1 MLWYL
6 YIQAILCFSSYL
18 MPHILFILDYYLPH
32 RGGVE
37 TVFEQ
42 VISRLLKKWYKITL
56 LTSRFDRKLPAF
68 EQEWQLSIYRVWS
81 GRFWFLFS
89 AIFKWIS
96 LLRAFPEIKNIHA
109 STYGSAIQSSIL
121 WKLFHKRVILT
132 VHEVFGKLWYVYK
145 GFWKGLL
152 YLFFERLLFL
162 FSYDKYHCVSRYTM
176 NSLRLLY
183 GISDDKLH
191 LIYNGVDTDFW
202 NPNTLT
208 NHDIVEWKSAHDWV
222 NKTVCLYYGHAGKSK
237 GLDFLLDAIPS
248 VLNKQSDFLFV
259 FNIIDSKRK
268 SLLVAC
274 LKKLQHIWYKDHIQI
289 FYGMDKIELRKLVA
303 SCDVVVAPSLS
314 EWFGSVHTET
324 VSMDKP
330 LITTFVASIP
340 EVVHGNVSFVAPQS
354 VQWIINALLWFR
366 KNQHVVWD
374 VLTPSFDWDATV
386 LNIEKLYL

>member
-1 MLWYL
+1 
-6 YIQAILCFSSYL
+6 

-56 LTSRFDRKLPAF
+56 LTSRFDPKLPAF
-68 EQEWQLSIYRVWS
+68 EQQWKLSIYRVGS
-81 GRFWFLFS
+81 GRFAFLFS
-89 AIFKWIS
+89 AILKGFS
-96 LLRAFPEIKNIHA
+96 LLRRFSDIKNIHA
-109 STYGSAIQSSIL
+109 STYGSAIQASIL
-121 WKLFHKRVILT
+121 WKLFHKHVILT

-145 GFWKGLL
+145 GFWKGFL
-152 YLFFERLLFL
+152 YLSFERLLFW
-162 FSYDKYHCVSRYTM
+162 FPYDMYHCVSRYTM

-191 LIYNGVDTDFW
+191 LIYNWVDTDFW
-202 NPNTLT
+202 NPDALMKQ
-208 NHDIVEWKSAHDWV
+208 DITIRKAAHHWS
-222 NKTVCLYYGHAGKSK
+222 NKTVCLYYGHAGRSK

-268 SLLVAC
+268 SLLVDR
-274 LKKLQHIWYKDHIQI
+274 LKQLQHMWYKEQIQI
-289 FYGMDKIELRKLVA
+289 FYGMDKIDLRKLVA

-324 VSMDKP
+324 IAMNKP

-340 EVVHGNVSFVAPQS
+340 EVVHGNVIFVAPQS
-354 VQWIINALLWFR
+354 AQWITDALLWFK
-366 KNQHVVWD
+366 KNQHIIWD
-374 VLTPSFDWDATV
+374 ALIPSFDWDITV
-386 LNIEKLYL
+386 ADIEKLYN

>member
-1 MLWYL
+1 
-6 YIQAILCFSSYL
+6 

-56 LTSRFDRKLPAF
+56 LTSQFDEKLPVF
-68 EQEWQLSIYRVWS
+68 EQQWHLSIYRVGS
-81 GRFWFLFS
+81 GRFGFLFA

-96 LLRAFPEIKNIHA
+96 LLRKFSEIKNIHA
-109 STYGSAIQSSIL
+109 STYGSAIQASIL
-121 WKLFHKRVILT
+121 WKLFHKPVILT

-145 GFWKGLL
+145 WFWKWLL
-152 YLFFERLLFL
+152 YLSFERLLFC

-183 GISDDKLH
+183 GVSDEKLH

-202 NPNTLT
+202 NSNALMKQ
-208 NHDIVEWKSAHDWV
+208 DITARKTAHHWDK
-222 NKTVCLYYGHAGKSK
+222 KTVCLYYGHAGKSK
-237 GLDFLLDAIPS
+237 GLDFLLDAIPF
-248 VLNKQSDFLFV
+248 VLKKQSDFLFV

-268 SLLVAC
+268 SLLVDR
-274 LKKLQHIWYKDHIQI
+274 LKKLQHQWYKDHIQI
-289 FYGMDKIELRKLVA
+289 FYGMDKIDLRRLVA

-324 VSMDKP
+324 IAMNKS

-340 EVVHGNVSFVAPQS
+340 EVVHGNVIFVSPQS
-354 VQWIINALLWFR
+354 PSQISDALLWFR
-366 KNQHVVWD
+366 KNQNVLWD
-374 VLTPSFDWDATV
+374 ALTPSFDWDTTV
-386 LNIEKLYL
+386 TDIEKLYV